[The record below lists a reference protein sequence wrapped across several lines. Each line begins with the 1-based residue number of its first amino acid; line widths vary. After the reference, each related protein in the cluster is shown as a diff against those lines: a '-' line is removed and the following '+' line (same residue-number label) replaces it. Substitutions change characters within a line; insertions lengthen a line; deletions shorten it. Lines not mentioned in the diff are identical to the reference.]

1 MLLGF
6 VPRIFQTQSLDRKI
20 SLLYFQPFFKE
31 IYFTD
36 SIYSVY
42 KDKLQNF
49 SFNQF
54 EYILNNNIYLL
65 QLSCYK
71 TWNWLI

>member
-71 TWNWLI
+71 T